1 MCFRIRVRNKNP
13 VPRYVKPKHV
23 STLHHNIPVLTS
35 WLGNITHQTLI
46 SLLVAKRR
54 KTAKKEEKEEP
65 WTTPQN
71 TAELAT
77 VGHSWP
83 QKITVMRMR
92 SHEQY
97 ENGQH

>member
-54 KTAKKEEKEEP
+54 KTVKKKEKEEP
-65 WTTPQN
+65 WMTQLRTQQSWPQW
-71 TAELAT
+71 AT
-77 VGHSWP
+77 VGHR
-83 QKITVMRMR
+83 K
-92 SHEQY
+92 
-97 ENGQH
+97 